1 MKNIF
6 DTKTVTFTELL
17 GNGKIYKI
25 PSFQRDFSWTE
36 ENWEDLWN
44 DIIDI
49 YNDIEEQHYMGTIV
63 LQNTS
68 NKKEYIVVDGQQRVT
83 TLSIFILSLVKV
95 LKELIEQDID
105 KSDNEERIKKI
116 LNTYIGEKSLSDLYY
131 RAKLTLN
138 DNNNNFYKTRLLEFK
153 EPTNK
158 TKLRDSEKLL
168 YGCFEFFVQKIKDVF
183 SKNLNGSVLGGFLEK
198 ISDNLIFIL
207 ITVDDDISAYTVFE
221 TLNAR
226 GVELTTTDLLKNY
239 LFSIVASVGKDGGEF
254 QILQEDWKE
263 IVDIVN
269 LKKFPIFLRFYI
281 NSYKKLIRK
290 ERLFKEIKKEIST
303 PIEAIELIEKL
314 KLNAYL
320 YSAILNPNDEFWNE
334 NPKQKEIRKYLSEL
348 KLFGITQ
355 PISLLFSLYNHKPQ
369 WFDKVLKMIVS
380 ISFRYNV
387 IAKFNPNAMEKVYN
401 LLAIKI
407 ANNKIEHLNEIK
419 TALNEIYV
427 DDDTFV
433 NLFKSK
439 SISTNGKNKL
449 VVKYILTTIENYIFH
464 NDYSIHD
471 SNFTI
476 EHILPENYTEE
487 WEEEFSNEAGRY
499 VYRLGNYT
507 LLEEK
512 KNKIIANKN
521 FNEKKEIYKTSHYK
535 MTTETLNY
543 ENWDINS
550 LINRQAQLAKYA
562 KSIWKL

>member
-49 YNDIEEQHYMGTIV
+49 YQDNEEQHYMGTIV
-63 LQNTS
+63 LQNTE
-68 NKKEYIVVDGQQRVT
+68 NKKEFIIVDGQQRVT
-83 TLSIFILSLVKV
+83 TLSIFILAIVKI
-95 LKELIEQDID
+95 LKNLID
-105 KSDNEERIKKI
+105 KNIDVSNNQERVKKI

-131 RAKLTLN
+131 RTKLTLN

-153 EPTNK
+153 ELTNK

-168 YGCFEFFVQKIKDVF
+168 FNCFEFFEQKIQDYFDK
-183 SKNLNGSVLGGFLEK
+183 SLNGSTLGGFLEK

-207 ITVDDDISAYTVFE
+207 ITVDDDVSAYTVFE

-239 LFSIVASVGKDGGEF
+239 LFSLVASAGKDGGAF
-254 QILQEDWKE
+254 KILQDDWKE

-269 LKKFPIFLRFYI
+269 LKKFPTFLRFYI
-281 NSYKKLIRK
+281 NSYKSLVRK

-303 PIEAIELIEKL
+303 PIEAVELIEEL
-314 KLNAYL
+314 KSHAYL
-320 YSAILNPNDEFWNE
+320 YSAILNPNDDFWNE
-334 NPKQKEIRKYLSEL
+334 NPHQKEIRKSLSEL
-348 KLFGITQ
+348 KLFGVTQ
-355 PISLLFSLYNHKPQ
+355 PISLLFSIYNYKQ
-369 WFDKVLKMIVS
+369 EWFSKILKVLVS

-387 IAKFNPNAMEKVYN
+387 IAKFNPNSMEKVYN
-401 LLAIKI
+401 TIAIKI
-407 ANNKIEHLNEIK
+407 NKGEISHFAQIK
-419 TALNEIYV
+419 DLLNEIYV
-427 DDDTFV
+427 DDDTFF

-439 SISTNGKNKL
+439 SISTNGRSKTI
-449 VVKYILTTIENYIFH
+449 VKYILTTIENQIYH
-464 NDYSIHD
+464 NDYNIND

-487 WEEEFSNEAGRY
+487 WNENFSNEAQKY

-512 KNKIIANKN
+512 KNKIIGNKP
-521 FNEKKEIYKTSHYK
+521 FDEKKKVYKESRYKITSNN
-535 MTTETLNY
+535 LNY
-543 ENWDINS
+543 ESWNIDN
-550 LINRQAQLAKYA
+550 LIDHQVQFAKYA
-562 KSIWKL
+562 KSIWKI

>member
-1 MKNIF
+1 MRNIF
-6 DTKTVTFTELL
+6 DTKTITFTELL

-95 LKELIEQDID
+95 LKELIAKNID

-131 RAKLTLN
+131 RSKLTLN
-138 DNNNNFYKTRLLEFK
+138 DDNNNFYKTRLLEFK
-153 EPTNK
+153 EPINK

-168 YGCFEFFVQKIKDVF
+168 YACFEFFVQKTKDVF
-183 SKNLNGSVLGGFLEK
+183 SENLSGSVLGGFLEK
-198 ISDNLIFIL
+198 ISDSLIFIL
-207 ITVDDDISAYTVFE
+207 ITVDDDMSAYTVFE

-239 LFSIVASVGKDGGEF
+239 LFSIVASVGKDGSEF

-263 IVDIVN
+263 LVDIVS

-281 NSYKKLIRK
+281 NSYRKLVRK
-290 ERLFKEIKKEIST
+290 ERLFKEIKKEISK
-303 PIEAIELIEKL
+303 PIEAMELIEKL
-314 KLNAYL
+314 KSNAYL
-320 YSAILNPNDEFWNE
+320 YSAILNPSDEFWNE

-355 PISLLFSLYNHKPQ
+355 AISLLFSVYHHKLQ

-401 LLAIKI
+401 SLAIKI
-407 ANNKIEHLNEIK
+407 ANNEIEHLNEIK
-419 TALNEIYV
+419 TALSEIYV
-427 DDDTFV
+427 DDNTFV
-433 NLFKSK
+433 DLFKSK

-449 VVKYILTTIENYIFH
+449 LVKYILTTIENHIFH
-464 NDYSIHD
+464 NDYSIND

-476 EHILPENYTEE
+476 EHILPEKYTEE
-487 WEEEFSNEAGRY
+487 WNQEFSNEAERY
-499 VYRLGNYT
+499 LYRLGNYT

-512 KNKIIANKN
+512 KNKTIANKN
-521 FNEKKEIYKTSHYK
+521 FNEKKEFYKTSHYK
-535 MTTETLNY
+535 ITTETLNY
-543 ENWDINS
+543 ENWNIDN
-550 LINRQAQLAKYA
+550 LTHRQAQLAKYA